1 MKLGLFDSGVGGL
14 TVLYQFLKHGLKFE
28 YLYLADTARA
38 PFGTKTVEEIKGIAL
53 ECANFLFEKGADV
66 VISACNT
73 AQAALKA
80 SGINLGENFFGIL
93 DFELPNAF
101 KKIGVLATE
110 ATVRSGVYLEKMRTT
125 GVEVFQQPCQAL
137 VTAIESCAQ
146 DNEIRNIIVANV
158 QPLLQNKVEAVIL
171 GCTHFPVVKH
181 IFQEVFG
188 SIPVLDPAELLVKK
202 LEKIFPA
209 NSDHEVYVNF
219 YVTGDSEAFRKRIER
234 YRHLINVPYKVEKIS
249 WGELK
254 R

>member
-1 MKLGLFDSGVGGL
+1 MKLGLFDSGIGGL
-14 TVLYQFLKHGLKFE
+14 TVLQQFLKHGLKFE

-38 PFGTKTVEEIKGIAL
+38 PFGTKTVEEVKRIAL
-53 ECANFLFEKGADV
+53 ECANFLFEKGADI

-80 SGINLGENFFGIL
+80 SGTNLGENFFGIL
-93 DFELPNAF
+93 DFELPNRF

-110 ATVRSGVYLEKMRTT
+110 ATVRSGVYLEKLRAM
-125 GVEVFQQPCQAL
+125 GVEVVQQPCQAL
-137 VTAIESCAQ
+137 VAAIESCAQ
-146 DNEIRNIIVANV
+146 DDEIRNIIVGCI
-158 QPLLQNKVEAVIL
+158 QPLLETKVEAVIL

-181 IFQEVFG
+181 IFQEIFG

-202 LEKIFPA
+202 LEKIFPT
-209 NSDHEVYVNF
+209 NSGHEAYVNF

-234 YRHLINVPYKVEKIS
+234 YRRLVNVPYKVEKIS
-249 WGELK
+249 WGDLE

>member
-93 DFELPNAF
+93 DFELPNGF

-110 ATVRSGVYLEKMRTT
+110 ATVRSGVYLEK
-125 GVEVFQQPCQAL
+125 
-137 VTAIESCAQ
+137 
-146 DNEIRNIIVANV
+146 
-158 QPLLQNKVEAVIL
+158 
-171 GCTHFPVVKH
+171 CTPR
-181 IFQEVFG
+181 
-188 SIPVLDPAELLVKK
+188 VLKCSNNLVKPW
-202 LEKIFPA
+202 LQQS
-209 NSDHEVYVNF
+209 NHV
-219 YVTGDSEAFRKRIER
+219 
-234 YRHLINVPYKVEKIS
+234 
-249 WGELK
+249 LK
-254 R
+254 MMRSGTS